1 MTQCCAFQM
10 TKRERI
16 LISWNIKKEIIKYIQ
31 YWYKFSLIYILY
43 LTCQQSQKELSAN
56 ISLKYKVLIY
66 KYKLTMIDLRNI
78 LKVDIMKII
87 EYLYFWMKSGVIKGL
102 KWSVKDLTNDVLS
115 EIESKIAEY
124 LSMMK
129 K

>member
-1 MTQCCAFQM
+1 M
-10 TKRERI
+10 
-16 LISWNIKKEIIKYIQ
+16 LWNIEREIIRYIQ